1 MDDQGVVGVS
11 KGQRDPLSLEILNSS
26 SSDENKA
33 LLKSN
38 LYMGAHK
45 TGTSYCIPRFDT
57 QNSLY
62 FDENRRLTLSASIQT
77 YHRLPC

>member
-11 KGQRDPLSLEILNSS
+11 KGHRDPLSLEILNSS

-38 LYMGAHK
+38 LYMSTNK
-45 TGTSYCIPRFDT
+45 TGTSYYIPRFYT
-57 QNSLY
+57 E
-62 FDENRRLTLSASIQT
+62 FTLF
-77 YHRLPC
+77 